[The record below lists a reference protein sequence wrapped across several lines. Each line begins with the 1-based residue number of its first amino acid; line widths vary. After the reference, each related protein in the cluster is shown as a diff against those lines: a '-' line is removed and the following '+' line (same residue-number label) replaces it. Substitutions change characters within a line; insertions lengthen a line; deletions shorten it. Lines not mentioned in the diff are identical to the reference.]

1 MHRSAD
7 GIKDAS
13 DCLAGP
19 NLTREAA
26 MFYRWL
32 AIAVVGLHFGYLAYL
47 VAGGYLAWRWPRS
60 LVLHVVAVVWAVLV
74 VAAKVPCPLT
84 WLQNTLREHGG
95 QRRLEMSFIDRYVR
109 GVFFPADHE
118 IATRALVGLIVA
130 VAWFGPLVRRAQAA
144 NRVARRARK

>member
-1 MHRSAD
+1 
-7 GIKDAS
+7 
-13 DCLAGP
+13 
-19 NLTREAA
+19 

-47 VAGGYLAWRWPRS
+47 VGGGYLAWRWPRS

-95 QRRLEMSFIDRYVR
+95 QPKLETSFIDTYVR

-118 IATRALVGLIVA
+118 IATRALVALIVA
-130 VAWFGPLVRRAQAA
+130 VSWIGPSVRRAHASKRASDQA
-144 NRVARRARK
+144 RH

>member
-1 MHRSAD
+1 
-7 GIKDAS
+7 
-13 DCLAGP
+13 
-19 NLTREAA
+19 

-60 LVLHVVAVVWAVLV
+60 LVLHVVAVGWAVLV
-74 VAAKVPCPLT
+74 VAAKVACPLT

-95 QRRLEMSFIDRYVR
+95 QRRLDMSFIDTYVR

-118 IATRALVGLIVA
+118 IAARALVGLIVA
-130 VAWFGPLVRRAQAA
+130 VSWLGLLVRRAHAA
-144 NRVARRARK
+144 NRVARRAQK